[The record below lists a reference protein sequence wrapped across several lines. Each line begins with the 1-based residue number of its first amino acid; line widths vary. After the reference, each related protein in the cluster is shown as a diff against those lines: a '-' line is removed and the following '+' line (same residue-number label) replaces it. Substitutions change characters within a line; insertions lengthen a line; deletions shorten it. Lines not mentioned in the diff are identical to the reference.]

1 MKLTHYPGLTLRA
14 AGCYGEPMAHP
25 LIGVTISVTVPRDSE
40 ERSKP
45 ERAYVNAAYLLAVQE
60 AGGVPVPLPPQ
71 LDERSLLEL
80 AERLDGLLLTGGGD
94 LDPALFNE
102 PPHPTLLEVSRARD
116 TLELALVRNFLR
128 ARRPILAICRGIQ
141 VLNVALG
148 GNLYQDVATDPGTA
162 IKHNQNDG
170 PRDQP
175 AHPVKVVSGSFLA
188 RILGSEELLVNSMH
202 HQAVK
207 APGPGL
213 LPVAFAPDGIIEG
226 VELENPDPSHFVLGV
241 QWHPEEL
248 VTKDPTAR
256 RLFHAFV
263 DASHR

>member
-1 MKLTHYPGLTLRA
+1 MTLLA
-14 AGCYGEPMAHP
+14 ARCYGEPMGHP
-25 LIGVTISVTVPRDSE
+25 LIGVTASITVG
-40 ERSKP
+40 KHP
-45 ERAYVNAAYLLAVQE
+45 ERAYVNSAYLAAVQE

-80 AERLDGLLLTGGGD
+80 ADRLDGLLLTGGGD
-94 LDPALFNE
+94 LDPALFGE
-102 PPHPTLLEVSRARD
+102 PPHPTLSDVAPTRDSLEI
-116 TLELALVRNFLR
+116 ALVQRFME
-128 ARRPILAICRGIQ
+128 ARRPILAVCRGIQ

-148 GNLYQDVATDPGTA
+148 GSLYQDVATDPGTA

-175 AHPVKVVSGSFLA
+175 AHPVKVVPGSFLA

-207 APGPGL
+207 ALGRGL
-213 LPVAFAPDGIIEG
+213 LPVASAPDGIIEG
-226 VELENPDPSHFVLGV
+226 VELEESDPSRFVLGV

-248 VTKDPTAR
+248 VARDPAAR

-263 DASHR
+263 DASRR

>member
-1 MKLTHYPGLTLRA
+1 MDH
-14 AGCYGEPMAHP
+14 PM
-25 LIGVTISVTVPRDSE
+25 IGVTTSVTVPRDPE

-45 ERAYVNAAYLLAVQE
+45 ERAYVNAAYLAAVQD

-71 LDERSLLEL
+71 LDARSLSAL

-128 ARRPILAICRGIQ
+128 ALRPILAICRGIQ

-148 GNLYQDVATDPGTA
+148 GTLYQDVASDPGTE
-162 IKHNQNDG
+162 IQHQQKE

-175 AHPVKVVSGSFLA
+175 THPVKVVPGSFLA

-207 APGPGL
+207 ALGQGL
-213 LPVAFAPDGIIEG
+213 RLVASAPQGIVEG
-226 VELENPDPSHFVLGV
+226 VELEESDPGHFVLGV

-248 VTKDPTAR
+248 VAKDPTAR
-256 RLFHAFV
+256 RLFHAFI
-263 DASHR
+263 DASRK